1 MIKLNSAELLFDKQ
15 KVYAQTAGVNN
26 SKLSA
31 DIKPDTKAVLLYSSA
46 DATLPAPQQEMLDKM
61 MAACKFT
68 PQQVQY
74 VNITH
79 SPLSLGDVLAIGGL
93 QLVLVF
99 GKYEGSRNMIGL
111 KYNLP
116 IPISGVEVL
125 LTDSLEKLMAEPKLK
140 GSLWNALKVALNI

>member
-15 KVYAQTAGVNN
+15 KVYAQTGAVNK

-31 DIKPDTKAVLLYSSA
+31 DNKADVKAICLYNSA
-46 DATLPAPQQEMLDKM
+46 ETSLSAPQQEMLDKM
-61 MAACKFT
+61 MAACKFQ
-68 PQQVQY
+68 PDEVQF
-74 VNITH
+74 VNISSSAIT
-79 SPLSLGDVLAIGGL
+79 LGDVLAIDGL
-93 QLVLVF
+93 KLVLIF
-99 GKYEGSRNMIGL
+99 GKFEASRNMIAL

-140 GSLWNALKVALNI
+140 GTLWNALKLALGL